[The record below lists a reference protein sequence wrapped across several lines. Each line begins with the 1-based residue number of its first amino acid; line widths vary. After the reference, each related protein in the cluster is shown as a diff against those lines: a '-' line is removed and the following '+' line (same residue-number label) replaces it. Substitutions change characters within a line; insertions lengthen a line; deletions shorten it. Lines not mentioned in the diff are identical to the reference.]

1 MAERCGA
8 SPAERVR
15 RSPDGDSFSR
25 VPPVPPY
32 AITPTP
38 FRFRALALHAGQA
51 ALGGAREATLA
62 CYVTGRLAVGLLP
75 GSELPPEDRATRASA
90 ARTWLAS
97 LALPTPLRAPL
108 TKLIESTRGTD
119 ARAAAS
125 ALVTVA
131 DAAASY
137 LDGPA
142 LAELRAFAA
151 QLG

>member
-1 MAERCGA
+1 M
-8 SPAERVR
+8 SPIERVR
-15 RSPDGDSFSR
+15 RSSDRDSFSR

-38 FRFRALALHAGQA
+38 FRFRALAMHAGHA
-51 ALGGAREATLA
+51 ALGGPREATLA
-62 CYVTGRLAVGLLP
+62 CYVTARLAVGLLP
-75 GSELPPEDRATRASA
+75 GSELPAEDRAARYTFDRLDGP
-90 ARTWLAS
+90 RTWLAS

-108 TKLIESTRGTD
+108 TKLIESTRGHD
-119 ARAAAS
+119 PRAAAS